1 MQDRATFTTADQ
13 HKVVYDLCIGTI
25 FNDLERPVTQISRSR
40 QHSTLNISATVEDR
54 DIFTMKD

>member
-40 QHSTLNISATVEDR
+40 HCNIRRWISQQR
-54 DIFTMKD
+54 